1 MDRHPP
7 IFRGKIIILYH
18 IIEHPLKTHKTRVSQ
33 LFYHIVSHRFT
44 PKMAQERQAL
54 RAELDLKTRELIQA
68 KAQSSGKDY
77 SKDRGS

>member
-1 MDRHPP
+1 
-7 IFRGKIIILYH
+7 
-18 IIEHPLKTHKTRVSQ
+18 
-33 LFYHIVSHRFT
+33 
-44 PKMAQERQAL
+44 MAQERQAL